1 MYFDANTF
9 LIKSISGTKDAGP
22 QGKVEVNQYYSGYQ
36 DFGGVKMPTKVVI
49 EQGPVVITME
59 DFSYQI
65 NTEIN
70 DSEFKP
76 E

>member
-1 MYFDANTF
+1 
-9 LIKSISGTKDAGP
+9 
-22 QGKVEVNQYYSGYQ
+22 
-36 DFGGVKMPTKVVI
+36 MPTKVVI